1 MKGCF
6 PTLKAIILSGERE
19 KGLSPLTLERP
30 RCLLSLFGKPLLA
43 RQAEALRRCGVK
55 EIGVVLPRL
64 AGLAEDALGD
74 GGELGVRF
82 TWLTRREPLEGA
94 ALVRSC
100 RDFFGEEDVLVL
112 PGGAVWDGDLGAALA
127 VHRVRPSAA
136 TLVLARQPPAPGRSL
151 VLTDQESR
159 VERLL
164 EGTGGRLLSSQADT
178 GACILTSK
186 ALAALAEG
194 ADWPL
199 ERLFATLLEKGEA
212 LYGAAPEG
220 AWREINDPASYLDVL
235 ADALSGKLRLP
246 WDAPRTAPGV
256 WSASPIP
263 AGVRVVPP
271 VYVGAHVRVGE
282 GSLLGPHAVLEEGS
296 TVGRRALVQRSA
308 LLGAA
313 AEGRTTLYGAVL
325 CPGAAAG
332 AGSVLNEGAV
342 LSDGAVTGEDAI
354 LLEGV
359 AVWPRRRVPD
369 GARLTA
375 SLRDGGGSLP
385 LAFGTGGTLTGT
397 VGGELTAER
406 LLLLGSLLGREGAL
420 GLGWSGGPPARMLAQ
435 AAGSGAAAAGAR
447 VISHDAPCPSAAAWL
462 AESWALPAS
471 LFVWQE
477 GEKVV
482 LHLFD
487 RRGLPLSRERQRR
500 LEGALLRGQPGR
512 VPALRV
518 GRWETVSGVRASYA
532 ADGARRARLS
542 RSPLRRLE
550 VAVPGEDPAD
560 RVLAEALE
568 SLGCLVRRESRPGV
582 PAFQTLRGGFA
593 LTAVD
598 EEGEPLPPEELLAAV
613 ALIEYENG
621 GGRVA
626 VPAAAPAA
634 IDTLAAGYHGGA
646 LRLGRDGA
654 EAETRYGELP
664 WLRDGIFAACRI
676 CARLGVTG
684 ERLRGLTGKLP
695 RFALFRREVPLRRDG
710 EDVLARLLRA
720 LPGAEPAGG
729 GLRLR
734 QGEGWVTLSLS
745 ARPAVLRV
753 VGEARTAELAREL
766 CDFCARRAEEA
777 DRAGAPECQVFF
789 AKKL

>member
-6 PTLKAIILSGERE
+6 PTLKAIILAGERE
-19 KGLSPLTLERP
+19 EGLSPLTLEQP
-30 RCLLSLFGKPLLA
+30 RCLLPLFGKPLLA
-43 RQAEALRRCGVK
+43 RQAEHLRRCGVR

-64 AGLAEDALGD
+64 AGLVSDALGD

-82 TWLTRREPLEGA
+82 TWLTRREPLGA
-94 ALVRSC
+94 AALAGSC
-100 RDFFGEEDVLVL
+100 RDFSGEEDVLVL

-127 VHRVRPSAA
+127 LHRVRPSAA
-136 TLVLARQPPAPGRSL
+136 TLLLAHRPPASGRPL
-151 VLTDQESR
+151 VLTDQEGR

-164 EGTGGRLLSSQADT
+164 AHPAGGLLSSQAYT
-178 GACILTSK
+178 GACVLTPR
-186 ALAALAEG
+186 ALDALPEG

-199 ERLFATLLEKGEA
+199 ERLFAALLEKGET
-212 LYGAAPEG
+212 LCGAAAEG
-220 AWREINDPASYLDVL
+220 AWREITDSASYLDTL
-235 ADALSGKLRLP
+235 ADALSGKLRLC
-246 WDAPRTAPGV
+246 WDVPRAAPGV
-256 WSASPIP
+256 WSASPLP
-263 AGVRVVPP
+263 AGVQVVPP
-271 VYVGAHVRVGE
+271 CYLGPNVRVGE

-296 TVGRRALVQRSA
+296 AVGRRALVQRSA
-308 LLGAA
+308 LLGAEA
-313 AEGRTTLYGAVL
+313 GSRATLYGAVL
-325 CPGAAAG
+325 APGAKAG

-342 LSDGAVTGEDAI
+342 LSHGAAAGEDAI

-375 SLRDGGGSLP
+375 ALRDGGGALP
-385 LAFGTGGTLTGT
+385 LVFGPGGTLTGT

-420 GLGWSGGPPARMLAQ
+420 GLGWAGGASARMLAQ

-447 VISHDAPCPSAAAWL
+447 VISHDAPGPSAAAWL
-462 AESWALPAS
+462 AEQWALPAV
-471 LFVWQE
+471 LFVRQE
-477 GEKVV
+477 GEKAV

-487 RRGLPLSRERQRR
+487 RRGLPLGRERRRR

-512 VPALRV
+512 MPALGV
-518 GRWETVSGVRASYA
+518 GRWETVSGVGASYA
-532 ADGARRARLS
+532 ADGARRARLT
-542 RSPLRRLE
+542 RAPLRRLE
-550 VAVPGEDPAD
+550 VSVPGEAPAD
-560 RVLAEALE
+560 RVLAQALE
-568 SLGCLVRRESRPGV
+568 SLGCQVRRESRPGV

-598 EEGEPLPPEELLAAV
+598 EEGEVLPPEELLAAV

-654 EAETRYGELP
+654 EAEARYGELP

-676 CARLGVTG
+676 CARLGMTG

-695 RFALFRREVPLRRDG
+695 RFAICRREVPLRRDG
-710 EDVLARLLRA
+710 EEVLARLLRE
-720 LPGAEPAGG
+720 LPGARAAGE

-734 QGEGWVTLSLS
+734 QGEGWLTLSLRAS
-745 ARPAVLRV
+745 PAALRV

-766 CDFCARRAEEA
+766 CDFCARKAEEA
-777 DRAGAPECQVFF
+777 ARPGPE
-789 AKKL
+789 K